1 MGSYLSTTSNKQ
13 IIPEPG
19 SKFVQKYFS
28 QKDLRLA
35 EDLRK
40 ICNEKSKENDPCASA
55 EIFHQMGLLY
65 KTKSPDKISLIRS
78 AALLNAA
85 ISRQPSNQQFKD
97 DLQQFCTELLQTAGA
112 EKMDADLMQISNQA
126 AQMIKEMRDTAQQS
140 LSVLENI
147 PYDITIE
154 EQKRL
159 EVKKI
164 HDIKLIQEEITQKYG
179 DVMRYIAEK
188 CIEIMG
194 KKPCEFCIAAM
205 GSLAR
210 SEVTPYSD
218 FEHIILL
225 EEGVKK
231 RKKQEKVLEYF
242 RWFSVIFNIIV
253 INLKETI
260 IPSVAIPSLNDV
272 TKKGGDWFFDSYTT
286 RGISFDGMMPFACK
300 FPLGRA
306 EKTKNKPWTT
316 ELIQTVSNMVK
327 YLDQEEIIKNGYK
340 IHQVICTTTLIYGS
354 HTIYGLYT
362 DQVKS
367 SLQNN
372 KESNHDLLKQQLK
385 EDLKNFDVFE
395 NLNNLFGSSK
405 CNIKRVVYR
414 STSIFIAALGQL
426 YSIDKVSS
434 FAIIQ
439 QLHENKIINDET
451 AHLLSYA
458 VAVSCQVRLSW
469 YMNKQSQDDYVG
481 EDEVFH
487 VTDNPYSKLTDIV
500 GRKSS
505 VDYFIIASKLQKILR
520 NDLDNLRCDI
530 TIDLKDK
537 FEMLFLLG
545 LYDQVISESKQF
557 FEHKPRNASLDDEH
571 CIKCLEALAY
581 QRKDQIKESLS
592 VWEQL
597 DQQDIQDDICKGYV
611 MVYKAKCLMELNRY
625 QEALQQVDDII
636 SKIHDLKVPERSKY
650 IWLYYLHNTNGWCK
664 QEMGQYQDAAKEYRE
679 SLKYFDLR
687 YDQNQPVVKVN
698 KERTLRNIGCCLYKL
713 GDYDAAIS
721 EVKESLKICER
732 NNVPVVD
739 KCYSYG
745 LLGKCH
751 FAKAEYDT
759 ALTYF
764 KTKLDLQLHNVRWGS
779 CRNIAIIIFIG
790 IAKVLIFLQ
799 ADNNVQSL

>member
-1 MGSYLSTTSNKQ
+1 MGSCLSTTSNKQ
-13 IIPEPG
+13 NIPETG
-19 SKFVQKYFS
+19 SKFVLKDFS
-28 QKDLRLA
+28 EKDLRLA
-35 EDLRK
+35 EELRK
-40 ICNEKSKENDPCASA
+40 ICNEKGKENDPCASA

-112 EKMDADLMQISNQA
+112 EKIDADLMQISDQA
-126 AQMIKEMRDTAQQS
+126 AQMIEEMRVTVQQA
-140 LSVLENI
+140 LSVLEII

-154 EQKRL
+154 EQRQL

-164 HDIKLIQEEITQKYG
+164 HDIKLIQEQITQKYG

-188 CIEIMG
+188 CSEIMG
-194 KKPCEFCIAAM
+194 KNLCEFCIAAM

-231 RKKQEKVLEYF
+231 RKKHKKLLEYF

-272 TKKGGDWFFDSYTT
+272 TKKGGNWFFDSYTT
-286 RGISFDGMMPFACK
+286 GGISFDGIMPFACK

-316 ELIQTVSNMVK
+316 ELIQTVSDMVK

-354 HTIYGLYT
+354 HTIYGLFT

-395 NLNNLFGSSK
+395 NLNNLFASSK

-426 YSIDKVSS
+426 NSIDRASS
-434 FAIIQ
+434 SAIIQ
-439 QLHENKIINDET
+439 QLHENKKINDET

-481 EDEVFH
+481 EDEVYR

-500 GRKSS
+500 GHKSS
-505 VDYFIIASKLQKILR
+505 VDYFIIAYSLQKILR
-520 NDLDNLRCDI
+520 NDLDN
-530 TIDLKDK
+530 
-537 FEMLFLLG
+537 
-545 LYDQVISESKQF
+545 
-557 FEHKPRNASLDDEH
+557 
-571 CIKCLEALAY
+571 
-581 QRKDQIKESLS
+581 
-592 VWEQL
+592 
-597 DQQDIQDDICKGYV
+597 
-611 MVYKAKCLMELNRY
+611 
-625 QEALQQVDDII
+625 
-636 SKIHDLKVPERSKY
+636 
-650 IWLYYLHNTNGWCK
+650 
-664 QEMGQYQDAAKEYRE
+664 
-679 SLKYFDLR
+679 
-687 YDQNQPVVKVN
+687 
-698 KERTLRNIGCCLYKL
+698 
-713 GDYDAAIS
+713 
-721 EVKESLKICER
+721 
-732 NNVPVVD
+732 
-739 KCYSYG
+739 
-745 LLGKCH
+745 
-751 FAKAEYDT
+751 
-759 ALTYF
+759 
-764 KTKLDLQLHNVRWGS
+764 
-779 CRNIAIIIFIG
+779 
-790 IAKVLIFLQ
+790 
-799 ADNNVQSL
+799 

>member
-1 MGSYLSTTSNKQ
+1 
-13 IIPEPG
+13 
-19 SKFVQKYFS
+19 
-28 QKDLRLA
+28 
-35 EDLRK
+35 
-40 ICNEKSKENDPCASA
+40 
-55 EIFHQMGLLY
+55 
-65 KTKSPDKISLIRS
+65 
-78 AALLNAA
+78 
-85 ISRQPSNQQFKD
+85 
-97 DLQQFCTELLQTAGA
+97 
-112 EKMDADLMQISNQA
+112 
-126 AQMIKEMRDTAQQS
+126 
-140 LSVLENI
+140 
-147 PYDITIE
+147 
-154 EQKRL
+154 
-159 EVKKI
+159 
-164 HDIKLIQEEITQKYG
+164 
-179 DVMRYIAEK
+179 
-188 CIEIMG
+188 MG
-194 KKPCEFCIAAM
+194 KNPCEFCIAAM

-231 RKKQEKVLEYF
+231 RKKHEKPLEYF

-260 IPSVAIPSLNDV
+260 IPSVAIPSLNNV

-300 FPLGRA
+300 FPLGRT

-316 ELIQTVSNMVK
+316 ELIQTVSDMVK
-327 YLDQEEIIKNGYK
+327 YLDKEEIIKNGYK

-354 HTIYGLYT
+354 HNIYGLFT

-385 EDLKNFDVFE
+385 EDLKNFDAIN
-395 NLNNLFGSSK
+395 NLNNLFASSK

-426 YSIDKVSS
+426 YSIDKASS

-439 QLHENKIINDET
+439 QLHENKKINDET

-458 VAVSCQVRLSW
+458 VAISCQVRLSW

-481 EDEVFH
+481 ENEVYH

-505 VDYFIIASKLQKILR
+505 VDYFIIANSLQQVLR

-537 FEMLFLLG
+537 FKMLFLLG
-545 LYDQVISESKQF
+545 LYDQVISESKRF
-557 FEHKPRNASLDDEH
+557 FEHKPGNASLDDEH
-571 CIKCLEALAY
+571 CIKCHKAFAY
-581 QRKDQIKESLS
+581 HRKDQIKKSLS
-592 VWEQL
+592 MWEQL
-597 DQQDIQDDICKGYV
+597 DQQDVQDGKWKGYV
-611 MVYKAKCLMELNRY
+611 MVCKAECLMKLNRH
-625 QEALQQVDDII
+625 QEALQQVDDVI
-636 SKIHDLKVPERSKY
+636 SKIHDLKVPQQHQYEWLRS
-650 IWLYYLHNTNGWCK
+650 LHDINGRCK
-664 QEMGQYQDAAKEYRE
+664 QKMGQNQDAVKEYRE
-679 SLKYFDLR
+679 SLKYLDLR
-687 YDQNQPVVKVN
+687 HDQNQPVVKLS
-698 KERTLRNIGCCLYKL
+698 KERTLRNIGWCLYEL

-721 EVKESLKICER
+721 EAKESLEICEQ
-732 NNVPVVD
+732 NNLPVED
-739 KCYSYG
+739 KVNSYG
-745 LLGKCH
+745 LLGICH

-764 KTKLDLQLHNVRWGS
+764 KTELDLRLHNVPRGKQDS
-779 CRNIAIIIFIG
+779 DKDIKRARHIINKCEEKLEI
-790 IAKVLIFLQ
+790 K
-799 ADNNVQSL
+799 

>member
-1 MGSYLSTTSNKQ
+1 MGSCLSTSSNKQ
-13 IIPEPG
+13 NIPEPG
-19 SKFVQKYFS
+19 IKFVQKDFS
-28 QKDLRLA
+28 EKDLRLA
-35 EDLRK
+35 EELRK
-40 ICNEKSKENDPCASA
+40 MCHEKGKENDPCASA

-65 KTKSPDKISLIRS
+65 KIKSPDKISLIRS
-78 AALLNAA
+78 AALLNAV
-85 ISRQPSNQQFKD
+85 ISRQPSNQQLID
-97 DLQQFCTELLQTAGA
+97 DLQLFCTELLQTAGA

-126 AQMIKEMRDTAQQS
+126 AQMIKEMRDTAQQA
-140 LSVLENI
+140 LSRLETI
-147 PYDITIE
+147 PYDITIG
-154 EQKRL
+154 EQNQL

-164 HDIKLIQEEITQKYG
+164 HDIKLIQEQITQKYG

-194 KKPCEFCIAAM
+194 KNLSEFCIAAM

-231 RKKQEKVLEYF
+231 REKMRNFWNIFDGF
-242 RWFSVIFNIIV
+242 RVS
-253 INLKETI
+253 
-260 IPSVAIPSLNDV
+260 IPSLNDV

-300 FPLGRA
+300 LPLGRT

-316 ELIQTVSNMVK
+316 ELIQIVSDMVK
-327 YLDQEEIIKNGYK
+327 YLDQEELIKNGYK
-340 IHQVICTTTLIYGS
+340 IHQVICTTTVIYGS
-354 HTIYGLYT
+354 HTIYGLFT

-385 EDLKNFDVFE
+385 EDLKNFDAIK
-395 NLNNLFGSSK
+395 NLNNLFASSK

-414 STSIFIAALGQL
+414 STSIFIAALGLL
-426 YSIDKVSS
+426 YSIDKAFS

-439 QLHENKIINDET
+439 QLHENKKINDET

-481 EDEVFH
+481 EDEAF
-487 VTDNPYSKLTDIV
+487 
-500 GRKSS
+500 
-505 VDYFIIASKLQKILR
+505 
-520 NDLDNLRCDI
+520 
-530 TIDLKDK
+530 
-537 FEMLFLLG
+537 
-545 LYDQVISESKQF
+545 
-557 FEHKPRNASLDDEH
+557 
-571 CIKCLEALAY
+571 AY
-581 QRKDQIKESLS
+581 YRKDQIKDSLS

-597 DQQDIQDDICKGYV
+597 DQQDVQNSRCIGRL
-611 MVYKAKCLMELNRY
+611 MVYKAWCLKKLNRH
-625 QEALQQVDDII
+625 QEALQQVDDVI
-636 SKIHDLKVPERSKY
+636 SKIHDLKVSEQNKY
-650 IWLYYLHNTNGWCK
+650 QCLNQLHPINGWCK
-664 QEMGQYQDAAKEYRE
+664 QEIGQYQDAVKEYRE
-679 SLKYFDLR
+679 TLKYLDLR
-687 YDQNQPVVKVN
+687 DDQNQPAVKLS
-698 KERTLRNIGCCLYKL
+698 KERTLHNIGWCLYEF

-721 EVKESLKICER
+721 EVKESLEICEQ
-732 NNVPVVD
+732 NNLPVVD
-739 KCYSYG
+739 KCDSYW

-764 KTKLDLQLHNVRWGS
+764 KTELHLRLRNVPRRKQDSDEDIKEARNNINKCEEKLE
-779 CRNIAIIIFIG
+779 I
-790 IAKVLIFLQ
+790 K
-799 ADNNVQSL
+799 